1 MAVDAAKKAS
11 VEKKIVLGLLGLFG
25 LTLSGALRG
34 VVGTHGS
41 STVSAP
47 VIASVATTP
56 PPAQPLAIRHVMSQA
71 IKKVED
77 AVAFETRSPAPSAER
92 SGSTSERLY
101 TAQAL
106 RDPMESLMPQ
116 ELPKVAAT
124 PAAPQYAPEAPP
136 EPPPALRV
144 RGVLWGGKDAQA
156 IINDKV
162 YRIGDMVAGVK
173 ILAIDRRGVTVEYR
187 GAPMMY
193 TTAAQT
199 TETGRTPARQ
209 ARWR

>member
-25 LTLSGALRG
+25 LTLSGALKG
-34 VVGTHGS
+34 VVGTHRS

-47 VIASVATTP
+47 VIASVATTVP
-56 PPAQPLAIRHVMSQA
+56 AAQPLAIRHAMSQA
-71 IKKVED
+71 IKKIED
-77 AVAFETRSPAPSAER
+77 AVASETRNPAPSAER
-92 SGSTSERLY
+92 SGPTSERLY

-106 RDPMESLMPQ
+106 RDPMDSL
-116 ELPKVAAT
+116 LPKEPPKAVIERMAARS
-124 PAAPQYAPEAPP
+124 AEMPP
-136 EPPPALRV
+136 EPPPTLRV
-144 RGVLWGGKDAQA
+144 RGILWGGKDAQA

-162 YRIGDMVAGVK
+162 YRVGDMVAGVK

-193 TTAAQT
+193 TTAAST
-199 TETGRTPARQ
+199 TNTGRAPAQ
-209 ARWR
+209 AARWR